1 MPNLFQRAIRSI
13 SGVQSPRPWLINLL
27 GGTATSAGETVSNI
41 NAPKVATVYACVS
54 LISDTIASLPFRLY
68 RETDAGSILQP
79 GLIDDL
85 VRKQPNKYYNS
96 YDFRKA
102 MMTNLLLRG
111 NAYILPMR
119 DGASLAGIEIIDNDH
134 VTVDTTSGEL
144 IYQIRL
150 NTGVNMRL
158 LPEQIIHL
166 KLWTIDGINGV
177 SPIAYAKETIGTS
190 LAATKHLGSFYG
202 RGATPKGILQIQGT
216 IRDAD
221 RVRQIGQQFDERYA
235 GANAGG
241 TAILTEGA
249 EYKPIALSNRESQFL
264 ETLKFGVEEICRLYK
279 VPPHK
284 IGHMEGAGYSNS
296 IEAQNAQFVTD
307 CIRPMVEM
315 IEMEFTN
322 KLLSGSRK
330 FNLDLRALMRGD
342 ILAQVQRNVSY
353 WNIGV
358 LSANDIR
365 KDEGWDPIADP
376 EADKYQTPMHMNSQQ
391 NDVNNGKQGDTQ
403 PTPGQ

>member
-1 MPNLFQRAIRSI
+1 MPNIFQRVVRSI

-54 LISDTIASLPFRLY
+54 LISNTIASLPFRLY
-68 RETDAGSILQP
+68 RETDAGNILLP
-79 GLIDDL
+79 GLIDDM

-119 DGASLAGIEIIDNDH
+119 DGASLAGIELIDNDY
-134 VTVDTTSGEL
+134 VTIDTTSGEL
-144 IYQIRL
+144 IYQLRL
-150 NTGVNMRL
+150 NNGINMRL

-177 SPIAYAKETIGTS
+177 SPIAYAKETVGTS

-235 GANAGG
+235 GSNAGG

-249 EYKPIALSNRESQFL
+249 EYKPVALSNRESQFL
-264 ETLKFGVEEICRLYK
+264 ETLRFGVEEICRLYS

-284 IGHMEGAGYSNS
+284 IGHLEGAGYANS

-307 CIRPMVEM
+307 CIRPIVEM

-342 ILAQVQRNVSY
+342 IMTQVQRNVSY

-365 KDEGWDPIADP
+365 KDEGLDPILDP
-376 EADKYQTPMHMNSQQ
+376 EADKYNKPMHMDTQQ
-391 NDVNNGKQGDTQ
+391 NDVTNGQQGDTQ
-403 PTPGQ
+403 PTPAE

>member
-27 GGTATSAGETVSNI
+27 GGTATSAGENVSNI

-54 LISDTIASLPFRLY
+54 LISNTIASLPFRLY
-68 RETDAGSILQP
+68 RETDSGNILMP
-79 GLIDDL
+79 GLIDDI
-85 VRKQPNKYYNS
+85 VRKQPNQYYNS

-111 NAYILPMR
+111 NAYVLPMR
-119 DGASLAGIEIIDNDH
+119 DGASLAGIELIDNDH
-134 VTVDTTSGEL
+134 VTIDTTSGEL
-144 IYQIRL
+144 IYQLRL
-150 NTGVNMRL
+150 NNGINMRL

-190 LAATKHLGSFYG
+190 LSATKHLGSFYG

-221 RVRQIGQQFDERYA
+221 RVRQIGEQFDQRYA

-249 EYKPIALSNRESQFL
+249 EYKPVALSNRESQFL
-264 ETLKFGVEEICRLYK
+264 ETLRFGVEEICRLYS

-284 IGHMEGAGYSNS
+284 IGHLEGAGYANS

-307 CIRPMVEM
+307 CIRPIVEM

-342 ILAQVQRNVSY
+342 IMTQVQRNVSY

-365 KDEGWDPIADP
+365 KDEGLDPILDP
-376 EADKYQTPMHMNSQQ
+376 EADKYNKPMHMDTQQ
-391 NDVNNGKQGDTQ
+391 NDVTNGKQGDTQ
-403 PTPGQ
+403 PSPGQ

>member
-1 MPNLFQRAIRSI
+1 M
-13 SGVQSPRPWLINLL
+13 
-27 GGTATSAGETVSNI
+27 
-41 NAPKVATVYACVS
+41 
-54 LISDTIASLPFRLY
+54 
-68 RETDAGSILQP
+68 
-79 GLIDDL
+79 
-85 VRKQPNKYYNS
+85 
-96 YDFRKA
+96 
-102 MMTNLLLRG
+102 
-111 NAYILPMR
+111 
-119 DGASLAGIEIIDNDH
+119 
-134 VTVDTTSGEL
+134 
-144 IYQIRL
+144 
-150 NTGVNMRL
+150 
-158 LPEQIIHL
+158 
-166 KLWTIDGINGV
+166 
-177 SPIAYAKETIGTS
+177 SPIAYAKETVGTS

-235 GANAGG
+235 GSNAGG

-249 EYKPIALSNRESQFL
+249 EYKPVALSNRESQFL
-264 ETLKFGVEEICRLYK
+264 ETLRFGVEEICRLYS

-284 IGHMEGAGYSNS
+284 IGHLEGAGYANS

-307 CIRPMVEM
+307 CIRPIVEM

-342 ILAQVQRNVSY
+342 IMTQVQRNVSY

-365 KDEGWDPIADP
+365 KDEGLDPILDP
-376 EADKYQTPMHMNSQQ
+376 EADKYNKPMHMDTQQ
-391 NDVNNGKQGDTQ
+391 NDVTNGQQGDTQ
-403 PTPGQ
+403 PAPAE

>member
-1 MPNLFQRAIRSI
+1 MANIFQRVIRSI
-13 SGVQSPRPWLINLL
+13 SGVQSPRPWLVNLL
-27 GGTATSAGETVSNI
+27 GGTATSAGETVNNI

-54 LISDTIASLPFRLY
+54 LVSDTIASLPFRLY
-68 RETDAGSILQP
+68 RETEEGMILQP
-79 GLIDDL
+79 GLIDDI
-85 VRKQPNKYYNS
+85 VRKAPNVYYNS
-96 YDFRKA
+96 FDFRKA

-111 NAYILPMR
+111 NAYVLPMR
-119 DGASLAGIEIIDNDH
+119 NGASLSGMELIDNDH

-144 IYQIRL
+144 IYQLRL
-150 NTGVNMRL
+150 NNGVNMRL

-249 EYKPIALSNRESQFL
+249 EYKPVALRNRESQFL
-264 ETLKFGVEEICRLYK
+264 ETLRFSVEEICRLYK

-284 IGHMEGAGYSNS
+284 IGHMEGAGYANS

-330 FNLDLRALMRGD
+330 FNLDMRALMRGD
-342 ILAQVQRNVSY
+342 IMTQVQRNVSY

-358 LSANDIR
+358 MSANDIR
-365 KDEGWDPIADP
+365 KDEGMDPILDP
-376 EADKYQTPMHMNSQQ
+376 EANEYNKPMHMASQ
-391 NDVNNGKQGDTQ
+391 NDVTNGEQGNTEPAPAQ
-403 PTPGQ
+403 

>member
-1 MPNLFQRAIRSI
+1 MPNLFQRVVRSI

-54 LISDTIASLPFRLY
+54 LVSDTIASLPFRLH
-68 RETDAGSILQP
+68 RETDEGYILQP
-79 GLIDDL
+79 GPIDDM
-85 VRKQPNKYYNS
+85 VRKQPNSYYNS

-119 DGASLAGIEIIDNDH
+119 NGASLAGMELIDNDY
-134 VTVDTTSGEL
+134 VTIDTTSGDL

-190 LAATKHLGSFYG
+190 MAATKHLGSFYG

-249 EYKPIALSNRESQFL
+249 EYKPVALSNRESQFL

-307 CIRPMVEM
+307 CIRPMVEL

-330 FNLDLRALMRGD
+330 FNLDMRALMRGD
-342 ILAQVQRNVSY
+342 IMTQVQRNVSY

-365 KDEGWDPIADP
+365 KDEGLDPIMDP
-376 EADKYQTPMHMNSQQ
+376 EADKYNKPMHMDTQQ
-391 NDVNNGKQGDTQ
+391 NDVTNGQQGDTQ
-403 PTPGQ
+403 PAAAQ

>member
-1 MPNLFQRAIRSI
+1 MPNLFQRVVRSI

-54 LISDTIASLPFRLY
+54 LISDTIASLPFRLH
-68 RETDAGSILQP
+68 RETDEGYILQP
-79 GLIDDL
+79 GPIDDM
-85 VRKQPNKYYNS
+85 VRKQPNSYYNS

-119 DGASLAGIEIIDNDH
+119 NGASLAGMELIDNDY
-134 VTVDTTSGEL
+134 VTVDTTSGDL

-190 LAATKHLGSFYG
+190 MAATKHLGSFYG

-249 EYKPIALSNRESQFL
+249 EYKPVALSNRESQFL

-307 CIRPMVEM
+307 CIRPMVEL

-330 FNLDLRALMRGD
+330 FNLDMRALMRGD
-342 ILAQVQRNVSY
+342 IMTQVQRNVSY

-365 KDEGWDPIADP
+365 KDEGLDPIMDP
-376 EADKYQTPMHMNSQQ
+376 EADKYNKPMHMDTQQ
-391 NDVNNGKQGDTQ
+391 NDVTNGQQGDTQ
-403 PTPGQ
+403 PSAAQ

>member
-1 MPNLFQRAIRSI
+1 MANIFQRVIRSI
-13 SGVQSPRPWLINLL
+13 SGVQSPRPWLVNLL
-27 GGTATSAGETVSNI
+27 GGTATSAGETVNNI

-54 LISDTIASLPFRLY
+54 LVSDTIASLPFRLY
-68 RETDAGSILQP
+68 RETEEGMILQP
-79 GLIDDL
+79 GLIDDI
-85 VRKQPNKYYNS
+85 VRKAPNVYYNS
-96 YDFRKA
+96 FDFRKA

-111 NAYILPMR
+111 NAYVLPMR
-119 DGASLAGIEIIDNDH
+119 NGASLSGMELIDNDH

-144 IYQIRL
+144 IYQLRL
-150 NTGVNMRL
+150 NNGVNMRL

-249 EYKPIALSNRESQFL
+249 EYKPVALSNRESQFL
-264 ETLKFGVEEICRLYK
+264 ETLRFSVEEICRLYK

-284 IGHMEGAGYSNS
+284 IGHMEGAGYANS

-330 FNLDLRALMRGD
+330 FNLDMRALMRGD
-342 ILAQVQRNVSY
+342 IMTQVQRNVSY

-358 LSANDIR
+358 MSANDIR
-365 KDEGWDPIADP
+365 KDEGMDPILDP
-376 EADKYQTPMHMNSQQ
+376 EANEYNKPMHMASQ
-391 NDVNNGKQGDTQ
+391 NDVTNGEQGNTEPAPAQ
-403 PTPGQ
+403 

>member
-1 MPNLFQRAIRSI
+1 MANIFQRVIRSI
-13 SGVQSPRPWLINLL
+13 SGVQSPRPWLVNLL
-27 GGTATSAGETVSNI
+27 GGTATSAGETVNNI

-54 LISDTIASLPFRLY
+54 LVSDTIASLPFRLY
-68 RETDAGSILQP
+68 RETEEGMILQP
-79 GLIDDL
+79 GLIDDI
-85 VRKQPNKYYNS
+85 VRKAPNVYYNS
-96 YDFRKA
+96 FDFRKA

-111 NAYILPMR
+111 NAYVLPMR
-119 DGASLAGIEIIDNDH
+119 NGASLSGMELIDNDH

-144 IYQIRL
+144 IYQLRL
-150 NTGVNMRL
+150 NNGVNMRL

-249 EYKPIALSNRESQFL
+249 EYKPVALSNRESQFL
-264 ETLKFGVEEICRLYK
+264 ETLRFGVEEICRLYK

-284 IGHMEGAGYSNS
+284 IGHMEGAGYANS

-330 FNLDLRALMRGD
+330 FNLDMRALMRGD
-342 ILAQVQRNVSY
+342 IMTQVQRNVSY

-358 LSANDIR
+358 MSANDIR
-365 KDEGWDPIADP
+365 KDEGMDPILDP
-376 EADKYQTPMHMNSQQ
+376 EANEYNKPMHMSPQ
-391 NDVNNGKQGDTQ
+391 NDVTNGEQGNTEPAPAQ
-403 PTPGQ
+403 

>member
-1 MPNLFQRAIRSI
+1 MANIFQRVIRSI

-27 GGTATSAGETVSNI
+27 GGTATSAGESVSNI

-68 RETDAGSILQP
+68 RETEEGMLLMP
-79 GLIDDL
+79 GLIDDI
-85 VRKQPNKYYNS
+85 VRKTPNVYYNS

-111 NAYILPMR
+111 NAYVLPMR
-119 DGASLAGIEIIDNDH
+119 NGASLAGIELIDNDH
-134 VTVDTTSGEL
+134 VTIDTTSGDL
-144 IYQIRL
+144 IYQLRL
-150 NTGVNMRL
+150 NNGVNMRL

-249 EYKPIALSNRESQFL
+249 EYKPVALSNRESQFL
-264 ETLKFGVEEICRLYK
+264 ETLKFSVEEICRLYK

-284 IGHMEGAGYSNS
+284 IGHMDGAGYANS

-330 FNLDLRALMRGD
+330 FNLDMRALMRGD
-342 ILAQVQRNVSY
+342 IMTQVQRNVSY

-358 LSANDIR
+358 MSANDIR
-365 KDEGWDPIADP
+365 KDEGMDPIMDP
-376 EADKYQTPMHMNSQQ
+376 EANEYNKPMHMSPQ
-391 NDVNNGKQGDTQ
+391 NDVNNGKQGDAQ
-403 PTPGQ
+403 PTSAQ

>member
-1 MPNLFQRAIRSI
+1 MPNLFQRVVRSI
-13 SGVQSPRPWLINLL
+13 SGVTSPQPWLINLL
-27 GGTATSAGETVSNI
+27 GGTATSAGENVSNI
-41 NAPKVATVYACVS
+41 NAPRVTTIYACVS

-68 RETDAGSILQP
+68 RETDDGLLLQP
-79 GLIDDL
+79 GPIDDM
-85 VRKQPNKYYNS
+85 VRKQPNSYYNS

-119 DGASLAGIEIIDNDH
+119 NGASLSGMELIDNDY
-134 VTVDTTSGEL
+134 VTIDTTSGDL

-166 KLWTIDGINGV
+166 KLWTVDGINGV

-190 LAATKHLGSFYG
+190 MAATKHLGSFYG

-221 RVRQIGQQFDERYA
+221 RVRQIGQQFDARYA
-235 GANAGG
+235 GDNAGG

-264 ETLKFGVEEICRLYK
+264 ETLKFGVEELCRLYK

-284 IGHMEGAGYSNS
+284 IGHMDGAGYSNS

-342 ILAQVQRNVSY
+342 IMTQVQRNVSY

-358 LSANDIR
+358 MSANDIR
-365 KDEGWDPIADP
+365 KDEGMDPILDP
-376 EADKYQTPMHMNSQQ
+376 EASKYNKPMHMDTQQ
-391 NDVNNGKQGDTQ
+391 NDINNGKQGDTQ
-403 PTPGQ
+403 PAPAQ

>member
-1 MPNLFQRAIRSI
+1 MPNLFQRVVRSI

-54 LISDTIASLPFRLY
+54 LISDTIASLPFRLH
-68 RETDAGSILQP
+68 RETDEGYILQP
-79 GLIDDL
+79 GPIDDM
-85 VRKQPNKYYNS
+85 VRKQPNSYYNS

-119 DGASLAGIEIIDNDH
+119 NGVSLAGMELIDNDY
-134 VTVDTTSGEL
+134 VTVDTTSGDL

-190 LAATKHLGSFYG
+190 MAATKHLGSFYG

-249 EYKPIALSNRESQFL
+249 EYKPVALSNRESQFL

-296 IEAQNAQFVTD
+296 IEAQSAQFVTD
-307 CIRPMVEM
+307 CIRPMVEL

-330 FNLDLRALMRGD
+330 FNLDMRALMRGD
-342 ILAQVQRNVSY
+342 IMTQVQRNVSY

-365 KDEGWDPIADP
+365 KDEGMDPILDP
-376 EADKYQTPMHMNSQQ
+376 EADKYNTPMHMDTQQ
-391 NDVNNGKQGDTQ
+391 NDITNGQQGDTQ
-403 PTPGQ
+403 PAAAQ

>member
-249 EYKPIALSNRESQFL
+249 EYKPVALSNRESQFL

>member
-1 MPNLFQRAIRSI
+1 MPNIFQRVVRSI

-54 LISDTIASLPFRLY
+54 LISNTIASLPFRLY
-68 RETDAGSILQP
+68 RETDAGNILLP
-79 GLIDDL
+79 GLIDDM

-119 DGASLAGIEIIDNDH
+119 DGASLAGIELIDNDY
-134 VTVDTTSGEL
+134 VTIDTTSGDL
-144 IYQIRL
+144 IYQLRL
-150 NTGVNMRL
+150 NNGINMRL

-177 SPIAYAKETIGTS
+177 SPIAYAKETVGTS

-235 GANAGG
+235 GSNAGG

-249 EYKPIALSNRESQFL
+249 EYKPVALSNRESQFL
-264 ETLKFGVEEICRLYK
+264 ETLRFGVEEICRLYS

-284 IGHMEGAGYSNS
+284 IGHLEGAGYANS

-307 CIRPMVEM
+307 CIRPIVEM

-342 ILAQVQRNVSY
+342 IMTQVQRNVSY

-365 KDEGWDPIADP
+365 KDEGLDPILDP
-376 EADKYQTPMHMNSQQ
+376 EADKYNKPMHMDTQQ
-391 NDVNNGKQGDTQ
+391 NDVTNGQQGDTQ
-403 PTPGQ
+403 PTPAE

>member
-1 MPNLFQRAIRSI
+1 MPNLFQRVVRSI

-54 LISDTIASLPFRLY
+54 LISNTIASLPFRLY
-68 RETDAGSILQP
+68 RETDAGNILLP
-79 GLIDDL
+79 GLIDDM

-119 DGASLAGIEIIDNDH
+119 DGASLAGIELIDNDY
-134 VTVDTTSGEL
+134 VTIDTTSGDL
-144 IYQIRL
+144 IYQLRL
-150 NTGVNMRL
+150 NNGINMRL

-190 LAATKHLGSFYG
+190 LSATKHLGSFYG
-202 RGATPKGILQIQGT
+202 RGATPKGILSIQGS

-235 GANAGG
+235 GSNAGG

-249 EYKPIALSNRESQFL
+249 EYKPVALSNRESQFL
-264 ETLKFGVEEICRLYK
+264 ETLRFGVEEICRLYS

-284 IGHMEGAGYSNS
+284 IGHLEGAGYANS

-307 CIRPMVEM
+307 CIRPIVEM

-342 ILAQVQRNVSY
+342 IMTQVQRNVSY

-365 KDEGWDPIADP
+365 KDEGLDPILDP
-376 EADKYQTPMHMNSQQ
+376 EADKYNKPMHMDTQQ
-391 NDVNNGKQGDTQ
+391 NDVTNGQQGDTQ
-403 PTPGQ
+403 PAPAE

>member
-1 MPNLFQRAIRSI
+1 MANIFQRVIRSI
-13 SGVQSPRPWLINLL
+13 SGVQSPRPWLVNLL
-27 GGTATSAGETVSNI
+27 GGTATSAGETVNNI

-54 LISDTIASLPFRLY
+54 LVSDTIASLPFRLY
-68 RETDAGSILQP
+68 RETEEGLILQP
-79 GLIDDL
+79 GLIDDI
-85 VRKQPNKYYNS
+85 VRKAPNVYYNS
-96 YDFRKA
+96 FDFRKA

-111 NAYILPMR
+111 NAYVLPMR
-119 DGASLAGIEIIDNDH
+119 NGASLSGMELIDNDH

-144 IYQIRL
+144 IYQLRL
-150 NTGVNMRL
+150 NNGVNMRL

-249 EYKPIALSNRESQFL
+249 EYKPVALSNRESQFL
-264 ETLKFGVEEICRLYK
+264 ETLRFSVEEICRLYK

-284 IGHMEGAGYSNS
+284 IGHMEGAGYANS

-330 FNLDLRALMRGD
+330 FNLDMRALMRGD
-342 ILAQVQRNVSY
+342 IMTQVQRNVSY

-358 LSANDIR
+358 MSANDIR
-365 KDEGWDPIADP
+365 KDEGMDPILDP
-376 EADKYQTPMHMNSQQ
+376 EANEYNKPMHMSPQ
-391 NDVNNGKQGDTQ
+391 NDVTNGEQGNTEPAPAQ
-403 PTPGQ
+403 

>member
-1 MPNLFQRAIRSI
+1 MPNLFQRVIRSI
-13 SGVQSPRPWLINLL
+13 SGVTSPQPWLINLL
-27 GGTATSAGETVSNI
+27 GGTATSAGENVSNI
-41 NAPKVATVYACVS
+41 NAPRVTTIYACVS

-68 RETDAGSILQP
+68 RETDDGLLLQP
-79 GLIDDL
+79 GPIDDM
-85 VRKQPNKYYNS
+85 VRKQPNSYYNS

-119 DGASLAGIEIIDNDH
+119 NGASLSGMELIDNDY
-134 VTVDTTSGEL
+134 VTIDTTSGDL

-166 KLWTIDGINGV
+166 KLWTVDGINGV

-190 LAATKHLGSFYG
+190 MAATKHLGSFYG

-221 RVRQIGQQFDERYA
+221 RVRQIGQQFDARYA
-235 GANAGG
+235 GDNAGG

-264 ETLKFGVEEICRLYK
+264 ETLKFGVEELCRLYK

-284 IGHMEGAGYSNS
+284 IGHMDGAGYSNS

-342 ILAQVQRNVSY
+342 IMTQVQRNVSY

-358 LSANDIR
+358 MSANDIR
-365 KDEGWDPIADP
+365 KDEGMDPILDP
-376 EADKYQTPMHMNSQQ
+376 EASKYNKPMHMDTQQ
-391 NDVNNGKQGDTQ
+391 NDINNGKQGDTQ
-403 PTPGQ
+403 PAPAQ

>member
-1 MPNLFQRAIRSI
+1 MANIFQRVIRSI
-13 SGVQSPRPWLINLL
+13 SGVQSPRPWLVNLL
-27 GGTATSAGETVSNI
+27 GGTATSAGETVNNI

-54 LISDTIASLPFRLY
+54 LVSDTIASLPFRLY
-68 RETDAGSILQP
+68 RETEEGMILQP
-79 GLIDDL
+79 GLIDDI
-85 VRKQPNKYYNS
+85 VRKAPNVYYNS
-96 YDFRKA
+96 FDFRKA

-111 NAYILPMR
+111 NAYVLPMR
-119 DGASLAGIEIIDNDH
+119 NGASLSGMELIDNDH

-144 IYQIRL
+144 IYQLRL
-150 NTGVNMRL
+150 NNGVNMRL

-249 EYKPIALSNRESQFL
+249 EYKPVALSNRESQFL
-264 ETLKFGVEEICRLYK
+264 ETLRFSVEEICRLYK

-284 IGHMEGAGYSNS
+284 IGHMEGAGYANS

-330 FNLDLRALMRGD
+330 FNLDMRALMRGD
-342 ILAQVQRNVSY
+342 IMTQVQRNVSY

-358 LSANDIR
+358 MSANDIR
-365 KDEGWDPIADP
+365 KDEGMDPILDP
-376 EADKYQTPMHMNSQQ
+376 EANEYNKPMHMSPQ
-391 NDVNNGKQGDTQ
+391 NDVTNGEQGNTEPAPAQ
-403 PTPGQ
+403 